1 MVTHIVLWKLHDPKE
16 LPAVRKQLESLPE
29 RVPGIQRLV
38 VGCPQDPT
46 GPMADISLYT
56 EFATWDDL
64 NRYKVHPEH
73 VKVAEFLKERVSERH
88 VSDYES

>member
-1 MVTHIVLWKLHDPKE
+1 MVTHIVLWKLQNRNE
-16 LPAVRKQLESLPE
+16 LQGVREQLESLPD

-38 VGCPQDPT
+38 VGCPPEPT

-64 NRYKVHPEH
+64 NNYKVHPEH
-73 VKVAEFLKERVSERH
+73 VKVAEFLKEHVAERY
-88 VSDYES
+88 VSDYQT